1 MEDFIFQVPTKI
13 IFGKND
19 MSKLGGEIRKFG
31 GTKVLLVYGKS
42 SIKKMGLYDKVVDA
56 LRNGGLPFE
65 ELSGVQA
72 NPRVSKAREGVRL
85 CKEKGC
91 DFLLAVGGGS
101 TIDCTKL
108 IAAAYYVDE
117 DPWDIVLKKVKAE
130 KALPIGTILTLS
142 ATGSEMDK
150 ASVITNEETREK
162 LGWASKAVLPKFSY
176 LNPENTFTVSARQT
190 AAGTADIMSHIM
202 ENYFSVD
209 DSAFVQDSLSE
220 GLLRTCLK
228 YGKVAV
234 KEPENYE
241 ARANLM
247 WAGSWAINGLVEE
260 GKTQAWSVHPI
271 EHELSA
277 QYDITHGV
285 GLAIITPRWL
295 KYVLN
300 SQTVTKI
307 SRFGRVVFGLEAK
320 DPYEN
325 AIRAIEYLYQY
336 FEKELHIPMTLKELD
351 IDDSL
356 LEKMAK
362 DTIFHHHGTIQGF
375 QPLSDFDVLEI
386 LRACLEEG
394 ID

>member
-1 MEDFIFQVPTKI
+1 MENFVFHVPTKI
-13 IFGKND
+13 IFGRND
-19 MSKLGGEIRKFG
+19 LASLGGEVRKFG

-42 SIKKMGLYDKVVDA
+42 SIKKMGLYDKVVKA
-56 LRNGGLPFE
+56 LNQAGLPFE

-72 NPRVSKAREGVRL
+72 NPRISKAREGVSL
-85 CKEKGC
+85 CHEKGC

-101 TIDCTKL
+101 TIDCAKL

-117 DPWDIVLKKVKAE
+117 DPWEIVLKKVKVE

-150 ASVITNEETREK
+150 ASVITNEETMEK
-162 LGWASKAVLPKFSY
+162 LGWAAKAVLPKFSY

-209 DSAFVQDSLSE
+209 DSAFVQDSISE

-228 YGKVAV
+228 YGKLAV
-234 KEPENYE
+234 NEPENYE

-260 GKTQAWSVHPI
+260 GKTQQWSVHPI

-300 SQTVTKI
+300 HQTVMKI
-307 SRFGRVVFGLEAK
+307 SRFGQVVFGIDSK
-320 DPYEN
+320 DPFETSV
-325 AIRAIEYLYQY
+325 RAIDLLYRY
-336 FEKELHIPMTLKELD
+336 FERELHLPMTLKELG

-356 LEKMAK
+356 LEKMAE
-362 DTIFHHHGTIQGF
+362 DTISHHHGPIQGF
-375 QPLSDFDVLEI
+375 QPLSAFDVMEI
-386 LRACLEEG
+386 LRACVDEG
-394 ID
+394 VD